1 MAFIPLNSLG
11 GESARKWLPIVI
23 PALNKLTCGALISEA
38 FGGQTGTVQSDG
50 VTVRLEY
57 WTSSIADV
65 SKNNQSVNYRF
76 VPDIGDL
83 NPETGQ
89 IDKPYGLTLNLFKPL
104 PEGTILNVN
113 GTYGFATMP
122 DSLLAVMSAMISA
135 LQNHESGDDR
145 ITAKSIEDVSVS
157 YNVDTTTALLV
168 KATQP
173 YASVIDMWALCT
185 KPLGVGGLA
194 MPSSVPSLPYWVGD
208 GDGLG
213 L

>member
-1 MAFIPLNSLG
+1 MAFIPLDSLG
-11 GESARKWLPIVI
+11 GETARKWLPIVI
-23 PALNKLTCGALISEA
+23 PALNKLTCGALISNA
-38 FGGQTGTVQSDG
+38 FGSQAGVVQSDG
-50 VTVRLEY
+50 KTVRLEY
-57 WTSSIADV
+57 WTSKINDV
-65 SKNNQSVNYRF
+65 GQDGKELLFRF
-76 VPDIGDL
+76 NPDVGDM

-89 IDKPYGLTLNLFKPL
+89 VDVKYGLTVNLFKPL
-104 PEGTILNVN
+104 PEGTILDVTGN
-113 GTYGFATMP
+113 YGFTVMP

-135 LQNHESGDDR
+135 LQNHASGDDR